1 MPQPVRPTAAVRSV
15 LLVDDNFDVREAIR
29 LNLESVGYEVV
40 CADDGFEAERI
51 LDRQRLDALVTDI
64 LMPERDGLELIR
76 LVLRKNPEMRIIA
89 MSGGSSQV
97 SADLCLQ
104 VARGFHVDGLLH
116 KPFSINDLLPLL
128 RMPEPPVAVPVA

>member
-104 VARGFHVDGLLH
+104 VARGFHVDGL
-116 KPFSINDLLPLL
+116 
-128 RMPEPPVAVPVA
+128 